1 MPATHMVYQKYKKCL
16 VVYNGRKETKKQNYN
31 NTYSE
36 LHTTYASDTSYQK
49 GQQRRL
55 FRCSGIAQIAS

>member
-1 MPATHMVYQKYKKCL
+1 MDV
-16 VVYNGRKETKKQNYN
+16 KKQNYN

-36 LHTTYASDTSYQK
+36 LHTTYASDTSNQK

-55 FRCSGIAQIAS
+55 F